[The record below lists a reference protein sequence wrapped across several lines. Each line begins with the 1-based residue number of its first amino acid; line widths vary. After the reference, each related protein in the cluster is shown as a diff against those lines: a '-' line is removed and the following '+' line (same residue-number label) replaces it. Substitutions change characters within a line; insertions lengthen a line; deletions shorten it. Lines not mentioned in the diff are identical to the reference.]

1 MRGPAVLLAVLS
13 LSLTAHAGSGKQQ
26 KKKQTVRA
34 VIDQTVGGQVV
45 RRKVVTGPRRAKG
58 KRFVTFER
66 ERAAAGKGWSVT
78 DRRAAPPR
86 DLRLEGRL
94 EETGARV
101 QRGGQSILTFTRPG
115 AQHLTGERETR
126 IYTRG
131 RLTTVKKLPRVADRQ
146 VKATRTDATAAEAG
160 PGTGRVVRSELLI
173 DLLGDTGWSTVGGLA
188 FRYDPAEPYTAH
200 LEIPN
205 QPDWVFARDLIDD
218 ALTHGQSGEADV
230 RLEVKDGY
238 LEIFL
243 STSDGSARLRT
254 PKELARDFL
263 AKSHASVPRGSEND
277 HIDFDGDLRRI
288 VDGE

>member
-1 MRGPAVLLAVLS
+1 MRSLAVLLVVLS
-13 LSLTAHAGSGKQQ
+13 LSATAHAGGGKQ
-26 KKKQTVRA
+26 KKKDTVRA
-34 VIDQTVGGQVV
+34 VIDHTVGGQVV
-45 RRKVVTGPRRAKG
+45 RRTVVTGPRRAKG
-58 KRFVTFER
+58 KRLVGFER

-86 DLRLEGRL
+86 DLTLAGRL

-115 AQHLTGERETR
+115 AHHLTGDREIR

-131 RLTTVKKLPRVADRQ
+131 RMTSVKKLPRVADRQ
-146 VKATRTDATAAEAG
+146 VTAVGPAG
-160 PGTGRVVRSELLI
+160 PGTGRVVRSELLV
-173 DLLGDTGWSTVGGLA
+173 DLLSGPEGQRAWLTVGGMA
-188 FRYDPAEPYTAH
+188 FRYEPSDPYAVH
-200 LEIPN
+200 LEVPN
-205 QPDWVFARDLIDD
+205 QPDWVFSRDLLGE
-218 ALTHGQSGEADV
+218 ALANGRSGEADV

-243 STSDGSARLRT
+243 STADDAARLRT

-263 AKSHASVPRGSEND
+263 ARSHASVPRGTEND
-277 HIDFDGDLRRI
+277 HIDFDGDIRRI

>member
-1 MRGPAVLLAVLS
+1 MRSLAILLAVLS
-13 LSLTAHAGSGKQQ
+13 LSATAHAGGGKQ
-26 KKKQTVRA
+26 KKKDTVRA
-34 VIDQTVGGQVV
+34 VIDHTVGGQVV
-45 RRKVVTGPRRAKG
+45 RRTVVTGPRRGKG
-58 KRFVTFER
+58 KRFVSFER

-86 DLRLEGRL
+86 DLRLKGRL
-94 EETGARV
+94 EEAGARV

-115 AQHLTGERETR
+115 AHHLTGEREIR

-131 RLTTVKKLPRVADRQ
+131 RLTTVKKLGRVADPRI
-146 VKATRTDATAAEAG
+146 EAS
-160 PGTGRVVRSELLI
+160 PTPAVTGTSEVVRSELLV
-173 DLLGDTGWSTVGGLA
+173 DVLTDEAWHTYGGMA
-188 FRYDPAEPYTAH
+188 FRYDPADPYTVS
-200 LEIPN
+200 LEVPN

-218 ALTHGQSGEADV
+218 ALTHGRSGEADV
-230 RLEVKDGY
+230 QLEVKDGY

-263 AKSHASVPRGSEND
+263 AKSHASVPRGRESD

-288 VDGE
+288 IGGE